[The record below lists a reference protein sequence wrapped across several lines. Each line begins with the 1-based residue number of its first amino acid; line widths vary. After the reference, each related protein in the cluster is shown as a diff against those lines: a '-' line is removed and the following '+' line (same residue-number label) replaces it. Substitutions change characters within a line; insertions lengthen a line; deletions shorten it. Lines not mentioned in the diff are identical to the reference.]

1 LEINMKKFFFLI
13 AMLTIPFFSL
23 AQDTSEAPKPTEKEE
38 FEMRGWMPVGEMAR
52 EIMEAT
58 NKSNEVKQKMSE
70 SISELIGAAREM
82 AQAVSSCQ
90 SIEACQS
97 SCQEIY
103 SDDGNC
109 SCQGSMCQPEFLC
122 DMEKINS
129 AFAKFNGINEI
140 FYSGVNNY
148 LDIITGEKNTPN
160 YLKDMYGGK
169 FTELPKS
176 HIYTDYNQFY
186 NDFNNIVSPILSKLG
201 RNTSLPI
208 TDPSAKIPLMEYVKR
223 QSDYIRIGFMNCQT
237 PVGAQEDMEN
247 IADGKDLYKYPYR
260 VDFILQNKINIPV
273 DANESNL
280 NYYCASTRGLYSP

>member
-1 LEINMKKFFFLI
+1 MKKIFFLI
-13 AMLTIPFFSL
+13 AILAVPFFSL
-23 AQDTSEAPKPTEKEE
+23 AQDAPEATEPIEKEE
-38 FEMRGWMPVGEMAR
+38 FEVRGWMPVGEMAR

-58 NKSNEVKQKMSE
+58 NKSNEAKKKMSD
-70 SISELIGAAREM
+70 SVSELIGIAREM

-90 SIEACQS
+90 NIEACQS

-109 SCQGSMCQPEFLC
+109 SCQGSICQPEFLC

-129 AFAKFNGINEI
+129 VLEKFNGVNET

-148 LDIITGEKNTPN
+148 LDIIAGEKDTPN

-176 HIYTDYNQFY
+176 HVYTDYNQFY
-186 NDFNNIVSPILSKLG
+186 NDFNTTISPILAKLS
-201 RNTSLPI
+201 RNISLPLS
-208 TDPSAKIPLMEYVKR
+208 DSSAKIPLIEYIKR

-260 VDFILQNKINIPV
+260 VDFILQNKINVPV

-280 NYYCASTRGLYSP
+280 NYYCASTRGLYSPQSK